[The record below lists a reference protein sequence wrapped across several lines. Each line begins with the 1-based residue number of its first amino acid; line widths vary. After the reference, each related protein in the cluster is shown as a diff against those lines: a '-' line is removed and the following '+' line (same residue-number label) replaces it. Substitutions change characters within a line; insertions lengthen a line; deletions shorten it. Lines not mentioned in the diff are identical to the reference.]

1 MDNSTQD
8 NASRHF
14 KISYDTYVVINAY
27 MNLNKKINAIKTF
40 REAVGCGLKEAKI
53 AVEKRWQAP
62 EHIHENA
69 YDIIVTDIPENP
81 MDALLRMLNES

>member
-8 NASRHF
+8 NANRHF

-27 MNLNKKINAIKTF
+27 MK
-40 REAVGCGLKEAKI
+40 